1 MNENIARRH
10 FLTGSIAAAGGALLG
25 SLALSKSST
34 ANARAS
40 EEAMSGLR
48 KQLKGRLLLPGE
60 GDYAVARLLRNRA
73 IDKMPLCI
81 AQCATPSDVQRCIE
95 FAQRHELPAAVRG
108 GGHHSAG
115 FATVDGGLV
124 IDLSKMPN
132 LTIDKKAR
140 TATAQP
146 GVMVGQLNLEAP
158 QQGLVLPTGMIL
170 TIGMGGMTLG
180 GGEGWLTS
188 SLGLTCDNLVSAEV
202 ATADGRLLRASSSE
216 NTDLLWGLRG
226 GGGNFGVVTE
236 LQYRLHDLEE
246 IVAGTIVYPAENAA
260 DIMRRWRDVVEK
272 DQKELVSLALF
283 VRAPA
288 PMIIVGVCHFGSAG
302 KAEAAIAPLRGLDKP
317 LATNIRGMSPFDAQF
332 VFSAQDPPP
341 NLANYCRSHY
351 MQHLSDE
358 MIRTYIDSGN
368 RITSPYSD
376 VWLVRYT
383 GAFRDPSAAAA
394 AAYPHRHTPYQ
405 FGITSQWLSDQKA
418 DQHIAWARQSF
429 LDMAPLAS
437 GEIYSNF
444 SSESVVDGGA
454 APFGVN
460 YARLQQLK
468 KKFDPS
474 NFFNRN
480 FNITP
485 AA

>member
-1 MNENIARRH
+1 MNETIARRK
-10 FLTGSIAAAGGALLG
+10 FLTKSIAAAGGVMLG

-34 ANARAS
+34 DNSRVSKAAV
-40 EEAMSGLR
+40 SGLR
-48 KQLKGRLLLPGE
+48 KQLKGRLLLPGD
-60 GDYAVARLLRNRA
+60 GDYAAARLLRNRA

-95 FAQRHELPAAVRG
+95 FAQRHELPSAVRG
-108 GGHHSAG
+108 GGHHMAG
-115 FATVDGGLV
+115 FATVDGGIV

-132 LTIDKKAR
+132 LAIDKKTR

-146 GVMVGQLNLEAP
+146 GVMVAQLNLEAP
-158 QQGLVLPTGMIL
+158 QHGLVLPTGMIL

-246 IVAGTIVYPAENAA
+246 IVAGTIVYPAANGT
-260 DIMRRWRDVVEK
+260 DIIRRWRDVVEK

-283 VRAPA
+283 VRAPE
-288 PMIIVGVCHFGSAG
+288 PMIIVGVCHYGSAD
-302 KAEAAIAPLRGLDKP
+302 KAEAAIAPLRVLDKP
-317 LATNIRGMSPFDAQF
+317 LTTNIRRMSPFDAQF
-332 VFSAQDPPP
+332 IFSSQDPPP
-341 NLANYCRSHY
+341 NLGIYCRSHY
-351 MQHLSDE
+351 MQHLSED
-358 MIRTYIDSGN
+358 MIRVYVDSGN
-368 RITSPYSD
+368 RITSQYSD
-376 VWLVRYT
+376 VWLTRYT
-383 GAFRDPSAAAA
+383 GAFRDPSAASA

-405 FGITSQWLSDQKA
+405 FGLTAQWLSDQNG
-418 DQHIAWARQSF
+418 DEQIAWGRQSW
-429 LDMAPLAS
+429 LNMAPLAS

-444 SSESVVDGGA
+444 SSEPVMDGGA
-454 APFGVN
+454 TPYGEN